1 MTLTTPRPST
11 TFTSRQADKTPRG
24 RHRISSR
31 KQWFASHPAWPL
43 AALLAG
49 YPVWW
54 AFGLAD
60 ESVFIMAVPMLMQ
73 MRSWHRRGRSVNVPP
88 AFGLWLLFLV
98 CVAAGIATLGL
109 SAPDTVVSLLSN
121 RVLSFADRG
130 VTYGALTVILLYA
143 GNLTEDELPRRRL
156 AWLLGLVG
164 IYTTIGG
171 LGGVVAPRF
180 QFASPLA
187 YLLPRSMQSNTL
199 IQAAVYPGF
208 SQVTSV
214 LGVTEGR
221 PKAPFEYTNTW
232 GECLTLL
239 LPWLLVAWWSH
250 GSRKQR
256 KWVLVTAAAALIP
269 LVYSLNR
276 TVWVAIGLTAVY
288 LAVRL
293 AARGRLALLGLV
305 CAGLALVGV
314 AVVATPLQ
322 GLITSRLQHQQSN
335 SIRGSLSVTALQ
347 DANSAPL
354 IGYGDTRHQQG
365 SASSIAVGPT
375 SNCPLCGQYTVGSNG
390 QLYLLLI
397 CNGWVGTAFFLSFFG
412 YLGWRYR
419 RDKTPYGMAGV
430 LVILLSFLYMFAY
443 TAVTAPL
450 EFIMI
455 AVALLWRN
463 DQWLRHEDRA
473 LSSGGT
479 AGLASA
485 PRRVVPR
492 RVTVSKSWTTDTPSR
507 PAWRRADLR
516 VTAVTQPIRPRV
528 ATAPAGRSQPDGRT
542 DGRLAE
548 VASSSLLNLVGA
560 AVAGLGT
567 LALTVIIAR
576 TFSKAAA
583 GAFFSSM
590 SLFLIVEAVASLG
603 AATGTVYFI
612 ARLRSLGQHER
623 IPELMRTA
631 TRPVAAVSVTA
642 AVILFLL
649 ADPVARLLV
658 DGQLGHAGAG
668 PAEVAAELRTLAIAL
683 PFAVMLDTLLGAS
696 RGYRVMGPTVLVDR
710 IGRPVLQLAGIGVA
724 AFAGSAALL
733 APLWALPYVPAACVV
748 WLWFRRI
755 QRRAQPAT
763 AAIVTPS
770 TSTGSGPPPAE
781 STDEPTPLRFWRFTG
796 PRGVAALAQI
806 TIQRIDI
813 VLVAIMRG
821 PVEAAIYT
829 AATRFLVAGQFA
841 NVAIM
846 MAAQPRFTE
855 MFTQGDRPAA
865 NRVYQAT
872 TAWLILLTWPMYL
885 LAVIFG
891 PEILT
896 VFGHS
901 YRQGAS
907 VVVIL
912 GLTMLL
918 QTACGQVDMVLVTAG
933 RSSWSLANGLDVLLI
948 PRYGITGAAI
958 GWSAAIAVANLM
970 PLVQLALTVRLHPFG
985 RGTYIAAVLSALSF
999 GALPVAA
1006 RGLLGHGAIPSL
1018 AAIACGCAVMAV
1030 GLFRFRADLYLAAM
1044 PGAAQLAGVA
1054 RRRKHA
1060 AGREA
1065 GQNMQ
1070 NQPNNYLT

>member
-1 MTLTTPRPST
+1 MTLITPRPST
-11 TFTSRQADKTPRG
+11 TFTSRQADKTPPG
-24 RHRISSR
+24 RHRFSPR

-73 MRSWHRRGRSVNVPP
+73 MRTWQRCGRRINVPP

-109 SAPDTVVSLLSN
+109 SAPDTVVSPLSN

-130 VTYGALTVILLYA
+130 LTYGALTVILLYA

-171 LGGVVAPRF
+171 LGGVVAPHF
-180 QFASPLA
+180 QFTSPLA
-187 YLLPRSMQSNTL
+187 HVLPRSMQSNTL
-199 IQAAVYPGF
+199 IQAALYPGF

-239 LPWLLVAWWSH
+239 LPWLVVAWWAY

-256 KWVLVTAAAALIP
+256 KWVLVTAVVALIP

-276 TVWVAIGLTAVY
+276 TVWVGIGLTAVY

-293 AARGRLALLGLV
+293 AARGRLAPLGLV

-335 SIRGSLSVTALQ
+335 SIRGSLSITALQ
-347 DANSAPL
+347 DANSAPV
-354 IGYGDTRHQQG
+354 IGYGDTQHRQG

-375 SNCPLCGQYTVGSNG
+375 SNCPTCGQYEVGSNG
-390 QLYLLLI
+390 QLYLLFI
-397 CNGWVGTAFFLSFFG
+397 CNGWVGTVFFLSFFG

-450 EFIMI
+450 EFIML

-463 DQWLRHEDRA
+463 DQWLRHENRA
-473 LSSGGT
+473 VNSGGT
-479 AGLASA
+479 LGLASVPRLVA
-485 PRRVVPR
+485 PRRAPG
-492 RVTVSKSWTTDTPSR
+492 SKSWATDTPWR
-507 PAWRRADLR
+507 PARRQAQLR
-516 VTAVTQPIRPRV
+516 ATPVMQPVRSRAV
-528 ATAPAGRSQPDGRT
+528 APAGRPQLGGQA

-548 VASSSLLNLVGA
+548 VARGSLLNLIGA

-567 LALTVIIAR
+567 VALTVIIAR
-576 TFSKAAA
+576 SFSKAAA
-583 GAFFSSM
+583 GAFFTAM

-612 ARLRSLGQHER
+612 ARLRSLGQHQR
-623 IPELMRTA
+623 IPEVMRTA
-631 TRPVAAVSVTA
+631 TRPVAVVSVTA
-642 AVILFLL
+642 AAILFLFAAPL
-649 ADPVARLLV
+649 ARLLV
-658 DGQLGHAGAG
+658 DGQLGHAGAA
-668 PAEVAAELRTLAIAL
+668 PAVVTGELRALAIAL
-683 PFAVMLDTLLGAS
+683 PFAVMLDVLLGAS
-696 RGYRVMGPTVLVDR
+696 RGYRVMGPTVIVDR
-710 IGRPVLQLAGIGVA
+710 IGRPLLQLAGIGVA
-724 AFAGSAALL
+724 AVAGSAALL
-733 APLWALPYVPAACVV
+733 APLWALPYVPAACIV
-748 WLWFRRI
+748 WLWFRYI
-755 QRRAQPAT
+755 RRRPQPAE
-763 AAIVTPS
+763 AAIVTTS
-770 TSTGSGPPPAE
+770 MSTGSGPSPAE
-781 STDEPTPLRFWRFTG
+781 SADGPTPLHFWRFTA
-796 PRGVAALAQI
+796 PRGLAALAQI

-813 VLVAIMRG
+813 VLVAILRG

-855 MFTQGDRPAA
+855 MFAQGDRPAA

-872 TAWLILLTWPMYL
+872 TAWLIVLTWPLYM
-885 LAVIFG
+885 LAVVFG
-891 PEILT
+891 PEVLT

-901 YRQGAS
+901 YRAGAS
-907 VVVIL
+907 VMVIL

-933 RSSWSLANGLDVLLI
+933 RSYWSLVNGLLAVGINVGLDVLLI

-958 GWSAAIAVANLM
+958 GWSAAIVVANLV
-970 PLVQLALTVRLHPFG
+970 PLVQLAMTVRLHPFG
-985 RGTYIAAVLSALSF
+985 RGTFIAAVLSALSF

-1006 RGLLGHGAIPSL
+1006 RGLLGHGAIASL

-1030 GLFRFRADLYLAAM
+1030 GLFRFRADLHLAAM
-1044 PGAAQLAGVA
+1044 PGAAQLAGA
-1054 RRRKHA
+1054 RRRRKQA
-1060 AGREA
+1060 AGREV
-1065 GQNMQ
+1065 G
-1070 NQPNNYLT
+1070 